1 MGVVKKI
8 IDKEY
13 LFNYSTINN
22 NSLKK
27 LFNSDCLI
35 FLDKKSYKIH
45 KTGTSALI
53 WLKILSLFLQFI
65 SAQNYT
71 KKFVVLTSQVF
82 D

>member
-13 LFNYSTINN
+13 LFNYSTIND

-45 KTGTSALI
+45 KKYFNGVKVKK
-53 WLKILSLFLQFI
+53 LKRKIKNFNFS
-65 SAQNYT
+65 
-71 KKFVVLTSQVF
+71 
-82 D
+82 